1 MYRFSANSCATI
13 SSTAIFLS
21 QQSRQYFSSPRGSET
36 SFAPQSAHRDLA
48 TDFRGIRCI
57 VNCKLMQRPTHAGLR
72 HLALNVQRFDQMKR
86 FYVDLLGFAVEWEP
100 DADNVY
106 LSSGIDNLALHRASL
121 AAPPPAASL
130 PETPPPAAASASPRA
145 ASQPVALA
153 PAALA
158 PAASPLDHLGLIVR
172 EAEDVDRWAA
182 FLEGR
187 GVAIDARPRTHRDG
201 ARSCYFRDPDGN
213 SVQIIHHPPISGR

>member
-1 MYRFSANSCATI
+1 
-13 SSTAIFLS
+13 
-21 QQSRQYFSSPRGSET
+21 
-36 SFAPQSAHRDLA
+36 
-48 TDFRGIRCI
+48 
-57 VNCKLMQRPTHAGLR
+57 MQRPTHAGLR
-72 HLALNVQRFDQMKR
+72 HLALNVRRFDEMKR
-86 FYVDLLGFAVEWEP
+86 FYIDLLGFAVEWEP

-121 AAPPPAASL
+121 AAPPPAPSP
-130 PETPPPAAASASPRA
+130 PETRP
-145 ASQPVALA
+145 
-153 PAALA
+153 

-187 GVAIDARPRTHRDG
+187 GVAIDAGPRTHRDG